1 MDFDE
6 SIQPVPALA
15 EWQQL
20 SDYHYRFTLR
30 DGVQFHNG
38 QPLLADDVV
47 ATYRSILDPA
57 TASPHRSSLALIER
71 VEAINDQQ
79 VDFHLSKLD
88 PLFVGYLVMGILP
101 ASLIETGHP
110 FNRQPVGSGPFA
122 FVEWPDEGRMVLRRL
137 RDQMLLSFIRV
148 KDPTVRALKL
158 IRGEVDLLQN
168 NLPTEIVKHLA
179 EQGMTVDQRHG
190 SNFSYLGFNLEDE
203 VTRQPVVR
211 EAIAYALD
219 REAII
224 RHLFADGAQ
233 LATSLLPPSHWAGH
247 PSLTP
252 YRHQPEKA
260 RQLLASIGVDQN
272 NPLYISYKTSS
283 DPFRIRLATV
293 IQHQLAEVG
302 IQVAVQSYDWGTFY
316 GDIKKG
322 VFQMFSLSWVGIK
335 TPDIYRYVFHSD
347 MIPPDG
353 ANRGR
358 YQNDDVDQ
366 LIERAEAA
374 ITLEGRIAA
383 YRALQQQIFIDLPY
397 IPLWYEDHIAIARPE
412 ISGYVLSGDGNYD
425 GVNHVQ
431 RR

>member
-71 VEAINDQQ
+71 VEAINDRQ

-101 ASLIETGHP
+101 ASLIEIGHP